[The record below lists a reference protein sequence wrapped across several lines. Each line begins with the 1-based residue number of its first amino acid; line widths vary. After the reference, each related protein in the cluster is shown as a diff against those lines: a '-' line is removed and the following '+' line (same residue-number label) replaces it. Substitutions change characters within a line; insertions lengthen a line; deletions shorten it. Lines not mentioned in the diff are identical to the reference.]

1 MILILSSPSKAK
13 ANDELY
19 PIYPAEKFPSDEYDS
34 MVKSN
39 LQFSISV
46 PFSFSLIHHLPT
58 FHHSSTEDST
68 FLLVSQYL
76 HSQFSIILL
85 LPIHTLYEKRP
96 TRSKD
101 THTLFKIIHQI
112 NLSIFKS
119 KIDEKSNQF
128 SFFNFE

>member
-34 MVKSN
+34 MIKSN

-46 PFSFSLIHHLPT
+46 PFSLIHHLPT

-68 FLLVSQYL
+68 FSFVFTIST
-76 HSQFSIILL
+76 FSIYYNSSST
-85 LPIHTLYEKRP
+85 HSHAVRKKTNTLERY
-96 TRSKD
+96 
-101 THTLFKIIHQI
+101 THPFQNYT
-112 NLSIFKS
+112 
-119 KIDEKSNQF
+119 SN
-128 SFFNFE
+128 